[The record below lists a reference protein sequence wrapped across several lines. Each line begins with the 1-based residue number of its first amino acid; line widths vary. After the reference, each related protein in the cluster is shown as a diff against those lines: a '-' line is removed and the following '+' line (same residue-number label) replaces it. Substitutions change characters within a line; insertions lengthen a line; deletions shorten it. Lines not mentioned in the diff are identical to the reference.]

1 LRAFNARAYL
11 STSVMLGVASERA
24 VELVSRSLIEALDD
38 PATKLE
44 KAIDDPRTSPS
55 GRFSELRKRL
65 EPLRPQLPE
74 GLADT
79 LTLDAVADL
88 VRVARNEAG
97 HPTGVELDEDTAY
110 THLQV
115 VARYLQTM
123 TALRVFLTDEQLS
136 P

>member
-1 LRAFNARAYL
+1 
-11 STSVMLGVASERA
+11 MLGVASERA

-44 KAIDDPRTSPS
+44 KAIDDPRTSLS